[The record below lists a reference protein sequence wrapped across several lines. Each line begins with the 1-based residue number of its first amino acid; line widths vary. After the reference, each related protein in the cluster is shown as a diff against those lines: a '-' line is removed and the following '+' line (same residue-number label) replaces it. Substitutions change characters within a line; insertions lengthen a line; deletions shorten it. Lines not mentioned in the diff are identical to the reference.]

1 MVGVILGGIGL
12 FLLGMTL
19 MTSGMQAVAGD
30 RLRAFLQASTRTP
43 ARGLLAGAA
52 VTALIQSSSATTL
65 AAIGFV
71 GAGLLTFS
79 QSLGLLYGANLG
91 TTSTAWII
99 ALLGLKIKM
108 DVIAL
113 PLIGVGAA
121 LKVFGGKRVGPAGL
135 AIAGFGLLFIGIAY
149 LQEGM
154 VGLEGYL
161 DPAAWARSGFLGVL
175 LLVALG
181 IGMTVVMQ
189 SSSAAV
195 AMTLAAVHAG
205 SITLEQAALLAIGQN
220 VGTTVKAAIAAA
232 GGTVAAR
239 RAAVAHTLFNVGT
252 GAIALLSLPIFLA
265 IVRFIADLAGGEDPA
280 VQLSVFHTLFNLV
293 GVLCFLPITDRFA
306 AFVERI
312 VPERRRGLTRRLVDA
327 GSGVPEVRIEAA
339 RRTVLE
345 VMTEVLLA
353 LRGLLTDVK
362 GDDPPER
369 RMSEAHE
376 ALVATRAWLAPLHTD
391 PTTTG
396 LFRRHVDL
404 LHAIDHLDQLIE
416 ACDEVEPAAR
426 LRRELELTA
435 VHGLATRLLELPRDG
450 DELHPDAASR
460 AEGIARE
467 LVDYR
472 SLNRPRILEQ
482 TAAGAVSPL
491 AAEGRLEAIRWA
503 ERIGLH
509 VSRALVYLVG
519 AARVNDDT
527 PLGR

>member
-220 VGTTVKAAIAAA
+220 VGTTVKAAI
-232 GGTVAAR
+232 
-239 RAAVAHTLFNVGT
+239 AHTLFNVGT